1 MNRTHTH
8 TYYPFFVFFIFSI
21 FTNVKAQT
29 PDSLSIKIGQMI
41 LIGMPKAEVDPIVLE
56 EVRQGKAGS
65 IIYFE
70 KNIPKT
76 NSYAGFKK
84 MSWTYQQAAPIP
96 LFISIDQEGG
106 KVNRLKEKYGFP
118 RSITAAAMGKAKT
131 LDSVRFYASSIAA
144 TLAGLGINVN
154 FAPCVDL
161 AINPENTVI
170 VKPERS
176 FSANEDSVAMMAI
189 EYIKQHRKVGVITA
203 LKHFPGH
210 GSSKEDTHFDI
221 ADVTKTWSD
230 RELKPYKILLDS
242 GYVDAVMTSHIVNKT
257 LDKKGLPG
265 TLSVDILDGILRK
278 KLGFN
283 GVVFSDD
290 MQMHAIT
297 KNYGL
302 EEAIKLAINAGVDI
316 MCFSNN
322 ISGSEERTVTKVHEI
337 IRKFVERGEI
347 KMERIDESFKR
358 ILNLKYRLNHNAD
371 EIYRK
376 EIVNVRL
383 QAQMAQQ
390 NAEKARQQAETQMKI
405 ASHNAEQAKQEAEK
419 NSKKKSKRKSREE

>member
-1 MNRTHTH
+1 MTVTQRIERHCLS
-8 TYYPFFVFFIFSI
+8 VL
-21 FTNVKAQT
+21 FTICISANLQAQAT
-29 PDSLSIKIGQMI
+29 DSLSIKIGQMI
-41 LIGMPKAEVDPIVLE
+41 LIGMPGTVVDPVVLE

-76 NSYAGFKK
+76 NSFAEFKK

-106 KVNRLKEKYGFP
+106 RVNRLKEKYGFP
-118 RSITAAAMGKAKT
+118 RSITAKAMGKNGS
-131 LDSVRFYASSIAA
+131 LDSVRFYASSIAS

-154 FAPCVDL
+154 FAPCVDV
-161 AINPENTVI
+161 AVNPENTVI
-170 VKPERS
+170 VKTERS
-176 FSANEDSVAMMAI
+176 FSANEDTVAMMAI

-210 GSSKEDTHFDI
+210 GSSKEDTHFGV
-221 ADVTKTWSD
+221 ADVTNTWTD
-230 RELKPYKILLDS
+230 RELKPYKMIIDS
-242 GYVDAVMTSHIVNKT
+242 GYVDAVMTSHIVNKM
-257 LDKKGLPG
+257 LDKNGLPG
-265 TLSVDILDGILRK
+265 TLSKDILNGILRK

-290 MQMHAIT
+290 MQMHAIA

-302 EEAIKLAINAGVDI
+302 EETIKLAINAGVDI

-337 IRKFVERGEI
+337 IRKFVESGEI
-347 KMERIDESFKR
+347 PKERIDESFKR
-358 ILNLKYRLNHNAD
+358 IMKLKYRLNHNPD
-371 EIYRK
+371 EVYRK
-376 EIVNVRL
+376 ELADAMQR
-383 QAQMAQQ
+383 AQMAELEAQS
-390 NAEKARQQAETQMKI
+390 AK
-405 ASHNAEQAKQEAEK
+405 EQSTGKEVKQESEK
-419 NSKKKSKRKSREE
+419 GSKRKSKTKN